1 MGRPVISLLFEGIE
15 DPRVERT
22 RRHKLSDVLLVA
34 LIGVLVG
41 QRGWDGMAD
50 YAEDHE
56 EELRG
61 LLEFPHGPP
70 SADTIRQVMSAVD
83 AGALGRALT
92 SWAQALCKS
101 TEGKQI
107 AVDGKTI
114 RGSLDAAGQGALHMI
129 HAWVCENEILLG
141 QRATD
146 VKSNEI
152 TAIPALLALLDIRKS
167 VITIDAM
174 GCQKDIAKTI
184 VDKGADYVF
193 GLKGNHPTLHQ
204 EVLSAFEE
212 EALAKARASGD
223 GYCETADKGHGRLE
237 NRRVYC
243 LRDVAWLAHGDEWP
257 NLRSIVLVESE
268 SWRLGIR
275 SQERRAYISS
285 LDVPASRFASLIRNH
300 WHVENKLHWVLD
312 VTFGEDRA
320 RIKAKN
326 GAQALSTLRKIAL
339 GLIKRAP
346 EGRKKTSLVGKMRRA
361 SWRFETLLNA
371 LRAGISDD

>member
-1 MGRPVISLLFEGIE
+1 MGRPLIAVLFDGIE

-41 QRGWDGMAD
+41 ERGWDGMAD
-50 YAEDHE
+50 YAEAHE
-56 EELRG
+56 DELRG

-70 SADTIRQVMSAVD
+70 STDTIRRVMTAVD
-83 AGALGRALT
+83 AGALSRALT
-92 SWAQALCKS
+92 SWAQVLCKS

-114 RGSLDAAGQGALHMI
+114 RGSFDASGQPSLHMI
-129 HAWVCENEILLG
+129 HAWVCENELLLG

-152 TAIPALLALLDIRKS
+152 TAIPALLELLDLQKS
-167 VITIDAM
+167 TVTIDAM
-174 GCQKDIAKTI
+174 GCQKNIAKMI
-184 VDKGADYVF
+184 VDKKADYVF

-204 EVLSAFEE
+204 EVLDAFDE
-212 EALAKARASGD
+212 EALTQARQSPD
-223 GYCETADKGHGRLE
+223 RYCEGADKGHGRLE
-237 NRRVYC
+237 IRRVYC
-243 LRDVAWLAHGDEWP
+243 LRNMAWLTHREPWP
-257 NLRSIVLVESE
+257 NLRSAVLVESE
-268 SWRLGIR
+268 SWRLGVR
-275 SQERRAYISS
+275 SSERRAYISS
-285 LDVPASRFASLIRNH
+285 LDVPASRFAELIRNH

-361 SWRFETLLNA
+361 SWHFETLLQA
-371 LRAGISDD
+371 LRAGLPEN